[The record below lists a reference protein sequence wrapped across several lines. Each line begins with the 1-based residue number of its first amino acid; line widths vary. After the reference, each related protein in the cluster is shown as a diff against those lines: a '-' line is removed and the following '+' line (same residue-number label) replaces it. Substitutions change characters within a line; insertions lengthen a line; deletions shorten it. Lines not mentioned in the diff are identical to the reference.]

1 MKIHVPL
8 LVMALG
14 IASVAFQ
21 ATAAPPTFVTLAT
34 STTNTPSATGSQLQP
49 QMTTQKSPPA
59 TPSATT
65 VTPKSKFYWFTP
77 APTKMQTQ
85 VQWYGGTSTRP
96 WGAPEWHP
104 GQTQFPDAEN
114 HQSQLV
120 LIGFD
125 W

>member
-14 IASVAFQ
+14 IASVAFP
-21 ATAAPPTFVTLAT
+21 ATAAPPTFVTA
-34 STTNTPSATGSQLQP
+34 STNTPPVTDSQLQ
-49 QMTTQKSPPA
+49 QRMTTQSSPPA
-59 TPSATT
+59 APSATT
-65 VTPKSKFYWFTP
+65 VPPKSKFYWFTP
-77 APTKMQTQ
+77 APTKKQTQ
-85 VQWYGGTSTRP
+85 IQWYGGTSTRP

-114 HQSQLV
+114 HQSELV
-120 LIGFD
+120 LVGFD